1 MVYDYVL
8 CIAGQRSEMTVNN
21 RNPPTLGWQH
31 VLVAIQSRLY
41 TLAYKFL
48 LNRNKSLTRDDDLL

>member
-1 MVYDYVL
+1 
-8 CIAGQRSEMTVNN
+8 MTVNN

-48 LNRNKSLTRDDDLL
+48 LNRNKSLTRDDDLLEK